1 MELKVC
7 IFAYMKIMNRN
18 NSSGIDWLRYEADLA
33 RDIAVK
39 AVDCAFDR
47 RPEKVAEYAVKI
59 ARSVV
64 EQLRGVVNDSR
75 KEI

>member
-1 MELKVC
+1 
-7 IFAYMKIMNRN
+7 MNRN
-18 NSSGIDWLRYEADLA
+18 NISGIDWLRYEVDLA
-33 RDIAVK
+33 REIAVK

-64 EQLRGVVNDSR
+64 EQLRGVVNDSK
-75 KEI
+75 KEL